1 MTCRHC
7 QDTADF
13 FGKGIAGREQ
23 RRYRRRGPSHST
35 RLLLE
40 SIRSQGVAGAT
51 FLDIGGGVG
60 AVQQEL
66 LAAGARA
73 GIGVDA
79 SPAYLEAARAEA
91 RERGTL
97 GRMEFREGDAVEL
110 ASDLPEV
117 DIVTLDRVL
126 CCYPDLPA
134 LVEVSCTR
142 ARRIWAA
149 VVPRERWWVRLG
161 GRMLN
166 GLQAMRGSAFRLYL
180 HGLPRIEAAV
190 AEQGFEAVTAE
201 RTLLWEIRVFARVGR
216 RRPDSE
222 GVASQTDAPAPN
234 RSTNSATP
242 R

>member
-1 MTCRHC
+1 MTCHHC
-7 QDTADF
+7 QDAADF

-23 RRYRRRGPSHST
+23 RRYRRRGPSRST
-35 RLLLE
+35 QVLLE
-40 SIRSQGVAGAT
+40 SILAHGVAGAT

-60 AVQQEL
+60 AVQQAL
-66 LAAGARA
+66 LAAGAKE
-73 GIGVDA
+73 GMGVDA

-97 GRMEFREGDAVEL
+97 DRMRFQEGDVVEL
-110 ASDLPEV
+110 ASNLPEV

-134 LVEVSCTR
+134 LVDASCTR

-166 GLQAMRGSAFRLYL
+166 GLQALRGSAFRLYL

-190 AEQGFEAVTAE
+190 AEHGFEAVASR
-201 RTLLWEIRVFARVGR
+201 RTVLWEIRVFARLEAAV
-216 RRPDSE
+216 PASE
-222 GVASQTDAPAPN
+222 GGSD
-234 RSTNSATP
+234 
-242 R
+242 